1 MMSASNSFLTYGV
14 KLYGAANTVD
24 PTKIDEAYSLLLR
37 NMENVVIFGNGGSA
51 AIADHFCAD
60 FVKGVRSDTDLKP
73 KCTSLASNGPILTA
87 LANDYSYEEIF
98 SKQIEYYQPSLAI
111 AVSSSG
117 NSKNIMRGLAV
128 AHFMEVKTI
137 ALVGFDGGQVLSENL
152 TDIVIHVKANNYG
165 IVEDTHMMILHSLVQ
180 KIRTDHS
187 IRGNDLKL

>member
-1 MMSASNSFLTYGV
+1 MRDASDSFCNYAINLYSA
-14 KLYGAANTVD
+14 AIRVD
-24 PTKIDEAYSLLLR
+24 PRKIDEAYSLLLK
-37 NMENVVIFGNGGSA
+37 NMQNVVIFGNGGSA

-87 LANDYSYEEIF
+87 LANDFSYEEIF

-117 NSKNIMRGLAV
+117 NSKNIIRGLGV

-152 TDIVIHVKANNYG
+152 ADVTIHVNAENYG

-187 IRGNDLKL
+187 VREILKL